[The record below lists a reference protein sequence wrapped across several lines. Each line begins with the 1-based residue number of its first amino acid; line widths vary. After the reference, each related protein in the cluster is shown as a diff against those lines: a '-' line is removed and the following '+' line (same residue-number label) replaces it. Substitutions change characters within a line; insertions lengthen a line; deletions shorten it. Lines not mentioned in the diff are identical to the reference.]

1 MFYVKCKN
9 NRTGVTYVYESE
21 SYWDKDKKM
30 SSAKR
35 KLIGRLDEETGE
47 IIPCGKRGGRKRK
60 DPDGKIKELEDK
72 LRAEIESRYADL
84 MQQKDARIAELEEE
98 NRQLKAEKAEF
109 KAALANV
116 IQQYK

>member
-30 SSAKR
+30 ACSRR

-47 IIPCGKRGGRKRK
+47 IIPNGKRGRKKK
-60 DPDGKIKELEDK
+60 DPDGKTEELEDK
-72 LRAEIESRYADL
+72 IRAEMESRYRDL
-84 MQQKDARIAELEEE
+84 MQQKDSRIAELEAEIK
-98 NRQLKAEKAEF
+98 QLKAEKTEF
-109 KAALANV
+109 MAALANV
-116 IQQYK
+116 MQQYK